1 MRVRR
6 TLLITNDFP
15 PRVGGIQSY
24 VHELAR
30 RLPPD
35 SLVVLAS
42 DHPGASSFDAAQDFP
57 VVRYPTSMLLPT
69 PGVAGRAE
77 QLIDRHRLD
86 AVWYGAAAPLGL
98 LTTRLRRTGR
108 IRRVVASTHG
118 HEVGWSMLPV
128 ARQML
133 RRIGTTA
140 DVITYVSSYAR
151 RRISSALGP
160 LAALE
165 ALPPGVDVEMFRPDP
180 TIRSAVRTRYGL
192 EDRLVITCVSR
203 LVPRKGQDR
212 LIDALPLILRA
223 HPTAH
228 LLLVGDGPYRDRLLR
243 RASASPHRDAI
254 TFTGPVGH
262 DDLPGHYLAGDVFA
276 MPCRTRGGGLD
287 VEGFGIVFLEASA
300 AGLPVVAGTSGGAPE
315 TVIPGR
321 TGTVVDGTDIAGVAA
336 AIIDLFDDP
345 GRRDRYGAEG
355 RRRVVHSHTWDAAA
369 ARLEDLLSR

>member
-151 RRISSALGP
+151 RRISSALGRWQP
-160 LAALE
+160 WRRSHRGSTWRCSG
-165 ALPPGVDVEMFRPDP
+165 P
-180 TIRSAVRTRYGL
+180 IRRS
-192 EDRLVITCVSR
+192 DRRCAHATAWRIGSSSPVSR
-203 LVPRKGQDR
+203 GSS
-212 LIDALPLILRA
+212 RA
-223 HPTAH
+223 R
-228 LLLVGDGPYRDRLLR
+228 VR
-243 RASASPHRDAI
+243 
-254 TFTGPVGH
+254 
-262 DDLPGHYLAGDVFA
+262 
-276 MPCRTRGGGLD
+276 
-287 VEGFGIVFLEASA
+287 
-300 AGLPVVAGTSGGAPE
+300 
-315 TVIPGR
+315 
-321 TGTVVDGTDIAGVAA
+321 IA
-336 AIIDLFDDP
+336 
-345 GRRDRYGAEG
+345 
-355 RRRVVHSHTWDAAA
+355 
-369 ARLEDLLSR
+369 